1 MRETR
6 GISMKLDM
14 GRAWNSATAML
25 AANKSM
31 IAVVAGVFF
40 FLPYLALSLLLPQ
53 TMAAAQPGDD
63 PEQILAALTAMY
75 STYWW
80 AFLLVS
86 VAQIIG
92 MLAILVLMSDRS
104 RPTVGEALSRGAK
117 GFLPYFLS
125 QMLAIFGLMV
135 VLGIPIGIASAAGAP
150 AIVALLALIAA
161 VIGVYVMV
169 KFSLAAPVV
178 AAEGLMNPVAILRR
192 SWALTKGNSLRIFG
206 FFLLLFIAIMVVTA
220 VVTMVLGVLFAAIGG
235 QVELIGNGVVSSL
248 VNAVF
253 LLIFYA
259 ALTAVHRQLGGPTT
273 SEVSETFE

>member
-1 MRETR
+1 
-6 GISMKLDM
+6 MKLDM
-14 GRAWNSATAML
+14 GRAWNSATVML
-25 AANKSM
+25 ATNKSM

-63 PEQILAALTAMY
+63 PEQIFAALTAMY
-75 STYWW
+75 SQYWW

-178 AAEGLMNPVAILRR
+178 AAEGLMSPVAILRR

-235 QVELIGNGVVSSL
+235 QVEMIGNGVVSSL

-259 ALTAVHRQLGGPTT
+259 ALTAVHRQLSGPTT